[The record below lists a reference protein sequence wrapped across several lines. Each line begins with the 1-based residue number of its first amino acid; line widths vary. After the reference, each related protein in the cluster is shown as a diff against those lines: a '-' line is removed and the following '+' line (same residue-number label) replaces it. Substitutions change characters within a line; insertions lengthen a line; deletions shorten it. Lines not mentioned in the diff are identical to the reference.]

1 VSVAEICNEPYLGG
15 VTLEL
20 QHHMADVIW
29 TRRKNYKKL
38 ISRNVA
44 TNAAEGKTRIPP
56 FLFSTAT
63 TPRRRGLCQALDR
76 LTFDD

>member
-1 VSVAEICNEPYLGG
+1 MSVVKICNEPYLGG
-15 VTLEL
+15 VTLEW

-76 LTFDD
+76 LTIDD

>member
-1 VSVAEICNEPYLGG
+1 MSVVKICNEPYLGG
-15 VTLEL
+15 VTLEW
-20 QHHMADVIW
+20 QHHMTDVIW

>member
-1 VSVAEICNEPYLGG
+1 VSVVEICNEPYLGG
-15 VTLEL
+15 VTLEW

-76 LTFDD
+76 LTIDD